1 MRLAG
6 HNKGNF
12 QIAGQVFNL
21 RTSHLAQQ
29 PKGFVLGLKLH
40 RTYTSRDTQER
51 GRAAC
56 VDDGETDEARLPAS
70 LSNTEFSV
78 DSWNIEPRKETDVL

>member
-6 HNKGNF
+6 HNKGDLF
-12 QIAGQVFNL
+12 RIAGQVFNL
-21 RTSHLAQQ
+21 RLNEPGAQQ

-51 GRAAC
+51 ARAAC

-70 LSNTEFSV
+70 LEHGILGCFSEFG
-78 DSWNIEPRKETDVL
+78 T